1 MNVYCIDTSSLIEL
15 KIKYPREVFPTL
27 WEKMEELIQSGRII
41 APIEVKK
48 EIEKGDDEL
57 KKWVRGKKRNRM
69 FIKPDENQVM
79 KVKEILKDFPFL
91 AKPDKPDEPN
101 ADPWLF
107 AVVLVKIEEEKER
120 LIQYNS
126 YIIVTEESQRK
137 PKKIPAV
144 CKEIGIVSI
153 NLIGLFKEE
162 GWKF

>member
-1 MNVYCIDTSSLIEL
+1 MGEDGGAYSKWANYSTD
-15 KIKYPREVFPTL
+15 R
-27 WEKMEELIQSGRII
+27 G
-41 APIEVKK
+41 KK

-137 PKKIPAV
+137 PRKIPAV

>member
-1 MNVYCIDTSSLIEL
+1 VNVYCIDTSSLIEL

-27 WEKMEELIQSGRII
+27 WEKMEELIQNGRII

-48 EIEKGDDEL
+48 EIERGDDEL

-107 AVVLVKIEEEKER
+107 AVVLMKIEEEKER

-126 YIIVTEESQRK
+126 YIIVTKNRRGNQRRSQRFV
-137 PKKIPAV
+137 KKLGLLV
-144 CKEIGIVSI
+144 
-153 NLIGLFKEE
+153 LI
-162 GWKF
+162 